1 MTETM
6 PTGTGTGTSPMAVRP
21 LSVFDQHGLVSDDL
35 SHASQTT
42 DSDFLRELLRQQNAD
57 IGEIH
62 LALPSGISWTVAPH
76 VMTDA
81 FAYVARDG
89 ENVGVDGQERRNDD
103 DSTMGEVASS
113 TDGDT
118 DTDTDTSVSY
128 TGNAASNNIRSNNN
142 DNLPLTTEQDRSRI
156 QRIYFASYSFH
167 SLPERVVGSAYS
179 NLNHVDIRDNDTLQ
193 DIGSIVSQLPNLQS
207 LYICDCSN
215 LTSILPIATVPV
227 QTRRRLALKHLWIR
241 GVNFSRTT
249 AEEWEGIFKSLAMST
264 GPVERLALSRNQM
277 AYLPC
282 SIASLSTSLAYL
294 FIEDMPGITLPDV
307 IGSFSS
313 LRYLSLAGNDLKRL
327 PATIGRL
334 GISSPVD
341 VHVHRNPNLTYPPA
355 EYQESI
361 ASMREFFHLERM
373 KVFRGIVRLY
383 PHLRRARLRA
393 NERLFEPGGTGF
405 IECKA
410 RFERQASSQSEEEDA
425 DMHDSM

>member
-1 MTETM
+1 MTETKH
-6 PTGTGTGTSPMAVRP
+6 TGTSPMVRS

-35 SHASQTT
+35 SQASQTT

-62 LALPSGISWTVAPH
+62 LALPSGVSWTVAPH
-76 VMTDA
+76 ILTDA
-81 FAYVARDG
+81 FEYVARNG
-89 ENVGVDGQERRNDD
+89 ENVGVDNQDD
-103 DSTMGEVASS
+103 DSTMGEVASLS
-113 TDGDT
+113 DT
-118 DTDTDTSVSY
+118 DTDTDTSTSY
-128 TGNAASNNIRSNNN
+128 TNNAASNNNS

-156 QRIYFASYSFH
+156 QRMYFASYSFH

-193 DIGSIVSQLPNLQS
+193 DIGSIISQLPNLQS

-215 LTSILPIATVPV
+215 LTSILPIATVPI
-227 QTRRRLALKHLWIR
+227 QTGRRLALKHLWIR

-249 AEEWEGIFKSLAMST
+249 TAEWEGIFKSLAMST

-282 SIASLSTSLAYL
+282 SIASLSTALTYL
-294 FIEDMPGITLPDV
+294 FVEDMPGIALPDI

-334 GISSPVD
+334 GISSHAD
-341 VHVHRNPNLTYPPA
+341 VNVHRNPNLTYPPA
-355 EYQESI
+355 EYQKSI

-393 NERLFEPGGTGF
+393 NERLFRPGGSGF

-410 RFERQASSQSEEEDA
+410 RFERQASSQSEEDA
-425 DMHDSM
+425 VMHDSM